1 MSIEERINNIKYFID
16 CVVMSG
22 IEFGFIPDLKEKL
35 MSENDDATMT
45 LIESFQAAAITKNDK
60 IIKREIAMD
69 KSKLIDKGK
78 LILGLVLAIHESI
91 ILSQDDFN
99 KVLAS
104 PQIALIERCLLNGS
118 LGTAKTTLKN
128 LDITDLPHTE
138 EIRTEM
144 LNFFDIDV

>member
-91 ILSQDDFN
+91 IYHKRILTRF
-99 KVLAS
+99 
-104 PQIALIERCLLNGS
+104 
-118 LGTAKTTLKN
+118 
-128 LDITDLPHTE
+128 
-138 EIRTEM
+138 
-144 LNFFDIDV
+144 